1 MTDGAFVAVA
11 KIKGG
16 VGATSLAVTLA
27 VAMRRA
33 GRDVALLDADPQAS
47 ATRWLERFEAGVPIV
62 PVETGEDPRGATIEA
77 ARRALELAPFVVA
90 DPPPSSLDVLR
101 VLVSIADLLVVPSGP
116 ALEEIHLARRTLE
129 IAAQEATLR
138 RRKVRAVIVP
148 TRIDAQTRIG
158 RDALDV
164 LADLGFPVAPALS
177 HRVAWPEAM
186 SAGVPIFDSPRAADA
201 IREARAVVDFITAA
215 LTNS

>member
-1 MTDGAFVAVA
+1 MTEGAFVAVG

-33 GRDVALLDADPQAS
+33 GRAVALLDADPQLS
-47 ATRWLERFEAGVPIV
+47 ATRWLERFDPEFPSVAVEA
-62 PVETGEDPRGATIEA
+62 GEDPRGATIEA
-77 ARRALELAPFVVA
+77 ARQALELAPFVVA
-90 DPPPSSLDVLR
+90 DPPPSALDVLR
-101 VLVSIADLLVVPSGP
+101 VLVSVADLLVVPSGP
-116 ALEEIHLARRTLE
+116 ALEEVHLARRTLE

-148 TRIDAQTRIG
+148 TRIDPQTRIG

-164 LADLGFPVAPALS
+164 LADLGFPVAPTLS

-186 SAGVPIFDSPRAADA
+186 SAGVPIFDAPRAAEA
-201 IREARAVVDFITAA
+201 IREARAVCDFILEHLTA
-215 LTNS
+215 